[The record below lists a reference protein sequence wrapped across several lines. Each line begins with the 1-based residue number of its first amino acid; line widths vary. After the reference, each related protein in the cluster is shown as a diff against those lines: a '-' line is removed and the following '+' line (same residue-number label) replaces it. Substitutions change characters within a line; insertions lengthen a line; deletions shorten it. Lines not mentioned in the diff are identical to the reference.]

1 MEFHFKIQQY
11 QSKAVAS
18 VVNVFR
24 GQTYA
29 AFDAERFGNEP
40 VTVSDAAL
48 LANIRQIQQHNHMEQ
63 SDQVISHL
71 GRCSLDVEM
80 ETGTGKTYVYIKTI
94 YELNRQYGWSKFI
107 VVVPSVAIRE
117 GVKKFFE
124 ITRTHFM
131 EQYGKKIRYFV
142 YNSSNLNQ
150 LDAFADYADI
160 HVMIIN
166 MQAFNTS
173 WKEGGR
179 SREARMIYSQRDE
192 FNSRRPIDIIKASAP
207 ILILDE
213 PQRMGG
219 KATQKALE
227 NFQPLFCLNYSAT
240 HKERHNLVYVL
251 DAVDSYQQRLVKK
264 IEVKGIT
271 APEQELRRVQI
282 REAIISHMQKEE
294 ALFYRGI
301 KNLSLFFIDEVAKYR
316 LYDEDGRALLGE
328 YGKIFEEEYQT
339 IVNQYLT
346 GEDTPYQR
354 YLRDI
359 EAESTHKG
367 YFSIDRKGQAVNSA
381 IKRGADA
388 SDDSSAYDLILK
400 NKERLLSFKEP
411 VRFIFSHSALREGWD
426 NPNVFQICTLK
437 QSDSTTV
444 KRQEIGRG
452 LRLCVNQ
459 QGIRMDEKSLGRE
472 LVHKINK
479 LTVVASESY
488 QEYVADL
495 QRQIK
500 EEVSGWS
507 DSDMILKEMIENGTQ
522 TAMENDQ
529 LEKNFASQELEKL
542 GAGSID
548 NYTALV
554 MFDSEE
560 LIRNV
565 IAQIDRELSVSKL
578 EYQVSMK
585 YDLIGRV
592 ARGAVLTR
600 KSAAAILQG
609 INAEKFAMF
618 ADNPEEFIEKVVA
631 LIKQQKAALMAAHK

>member
-251 DAVDSYQQRLVKK
+251 DAVDAYQQRLVKK

-631 LIKQQKAALMAAHK
+631 MIKQQKAALMAAHK

>member
-29 AFDAERFGNEP
+29 AFDAVRFGNEP

-251 DAVDSYQQRLVKK
+251 DAVDAYQQRLVKK

-359 EAESTHKG
+359 ETESTHKG

-592 ARGAVLTR
+592 SRGAVLTR

>member
-29 AFDAERFGNEP
+29 AFDAARFGNEP

-251 DAVDSYQQRLVKK
+251 DAVDAYQQRLVKK

>member
-29 AFDAERFGNEP
+29 AFDAVRFGNEP

-251 DAVDSYQQRLVKK
+251 DAVDAYQQRLVKK

-359 EAESTHKG
+359 ETESTHKG

-381 IKRGADA
+381 IKRGADG

-500 EEVSGWS
+500 EEVSGRS

-529 LEKNFASQELEKL
+529 LEKNFASQELEKS

-548 NYTALV
+548 NYTVLV

-592 ARGAVLTR
+592 SRGAVLTR

>member
-173 WKEGGR
+173 LKEGGR

-251 DAVDSYQQRLVKK
+251 DAVDAYQQRLVKK
-264 IEVKGIT
+264 IEVKGIA

-367 YFSIDRKGQAVNSA
+367 YFSIDRKVQAVNSA

-592 ARGAVLTR
+592 SRGAVLTR

>member
-251 DAVDSYQQRLVKK
+251 DAVDAYQQRLVKK

-554 MFDSEE
+554 MFASEE

-592 ARGAVLTR
+592 SRGAVLTR

>member
-1 MEFHFKIQQY
+1 
-11 QSKAVAS
+11 
-18 VVNVFR
+18 
-24 GQTYA
+24 
-29 AFDAERFGNEP
+29 
-40 VTVSDAAL
+40 
-48 LANIRQIQQHNHMEQ
+48 
-63 SDQVISHL
+63 
-71 GRCSLDVEM
+71 
-80 ETGTGKTYVYIKTI
+80 
-94 YELNRQYGWSKFI
+94 
-107 VVVPSVAIRE
+107 
-117 GVKKFFE
+117 
-124 ITRTHFM
+124 
-131 EQYGKKIRYFV
+131 
-142 YNSSNLNQ
+142 
-150 LDAFADYADI
+150 
-160 HVMIIN
+160 
-166 MQAFNTS
+166 
-173 WKEGGR
+173 
-179 SREARMIYSQRDE
+179 MIYSQRDE

-251 DAVDSYQQRLVKK
+251 DAVDAYQQRLVKK

-359 EAESTHKG
+359 ETESTHKG

-500 EEVSGWS
+500 EEVSGRS

-529 LEKNFASQELEKL
+529 LEKNFASQELEKS

-548 NYTALV
+548 NYTVLV

-592 ARGAVLTR
+592 SRGAVLTR

>member
-251 DAVDSYQQRLVKK
+251 DAVDAYQQRLVKK

-592 ARGAVLTR
+592 SRGAVLTR

>member
-29 AFDAERFGNEP
+29 AFDAARFGNEP

-251 DAVDSYQQRLVKK
+251 DAVDAYQQRLVKK

-592 ARGAVLTR
+592 SRGAVLTR

>member
-94 YELNRQYGWSKFI
+94 YEFNRQYGWSKFI

-251 DAVDSYQQRLVKK
+251 DAVDAYQQRLVKK

-271 APEQELRRVQI
+271 APEQEFRRVQI

-592 ARGAVLTR
+592 SRGAVLTR

>member
-11 QSKAVAS
+11 QTEAVAS

-24 GQTYA
+24 GQTDA
-29 AFDAERFGNEP
+29 ALNDTRAGNGQ
-40 VTVSDAAL
+40 VMLSDAAL
-48 LANIRQIQQHNHMEQ
+48 LANIKKIQQQNHIET
-63 SDQVISHL
+63 SKQVISHL

-94 YELNRQYGWSKFI
+94 YELNKQYGWSKFI

-124 ITRTHFM
+124 ITRNHFM

-142 YNSSNLNQ
+142 YDSNRLNQ
-150 LDAFADYADI
+150 LDSFADHADI
-160 HVMIIN
+160 NVMIIN

-179 SREARMIYSQRDE
+179 SKEARMIYSQRDE
-192 FNSRRPIDIIKASAP
+192 FGSRRPIDIIKASAP

-240 HKERHNLVYVL
+240 HKEHHNLVYVL
-251 DAVDSYQQRLVKK
+251 DAVDAYQQRLVKK

-271 APEQELRRVQI
+271 VSEAEIRRVQI
-282 REAIISHMQKEE
+282 RETIISHMQKEE

-301 KNLSLFFIDEVAKYR
+301 KTLSLFFIDEVAKYR
-316 LYDEDGRALLGE
+316 LYDEDGQALLGE
-328 YGKIFEEEYQT
+328 YGRIFEEEYGA

-346 GEDTPYQR
+346 GADTPYQR
-354 YLRDI
+354 YLKNI
-359 EAESTHKG
+359 ETESTHKG

-381 IKRGADA
+381 VKRGAEG

-400 NKERLLSFKEP
+400 NKERLLSFQEP

-437 QSDSTTV
+437 QSDSATV

-459 QGIRMDEKSLGRE
+459 QGIRMDEKSLGEE
-472 LVHKINK
+472 LVHKVNK

-488 QEYVADL
+488 QEFVADL

-500 EEVSGWS
+500 EEVSDRAGS
-507 DSDMILKEMIENGTQ
+507 DNILKEMIENGTQ
-522 TAMENDQ
+522 TVMENHQ
-529 LEKNFASQELEKL
+529 SEKNFASQKLKKLETD
-542 GAGSID
+542 SID
-548 NYTALV
+548 KYVTQV
-554 MFDSEE
+554 TFDSKE

-578 EYQVSMK
+578 EYQVSVK

-618 ADNPEEFIEKVVA
+618 ADNPEEFIAKIVA
-631 LIKQQKAALMAAHK
+631 LINQQKAALIAVHK

>member
-251 DAVDSYQQRLVKK
+251 DAVDAYQQRLVKK

-271 APEQELRRVQI
+271 APEQEFRRVQI

-592 ARGAVLTR
+592 SRGAVLTR

>member
-251 DAVDSYQQRLVKK
+251 DAVDAYQQRLVKK

-500 EEVSGWS
+500 EEVSGRS

-631 LIKQQKAALMAAHK
+631 MIKQQKAALMAAHK

>member
-251 DAVDSYQQRLVKK
+251 DAVDAYQQRLVKK
-264 IEVKGIT
+264 IEVKGIA

-592 ARGAVLTR
+592 SRGAVLTR

>member
-11 QSKAVAS
+11 QSKAVAR

-219 KATQKALE
+219 KVTQKALE

-251 DAVDSYQQRLVKK
+251 DAVDAYQQRLVKK

-592 ARGAVLTR
+592 SRGAVLTR

>member
-29 AFDAERFGNEP
+29 GFDAARFGNEP

-48 LANIRQIQQHNHMEQ
+48 LANIRQIQQHNHIEQ
-63 SDQVISHL
+63 SNQVISHL

-142 YNSSNLNQ
+142 YNSNNLNQ
-150 LDAFADYADI
+150 LDAFADYGDI
-160 HVMIIN
+160 NVMIIN

-251 DAVDSYQQRLVKK
+251 DAVDAYQQRLVKK

-282 REAIISHMQKEE
+282 HETIVSHMQKEE

-301 KNLSLFFIDEVAKYR
+301 KNLSLFFIDEVANYR
-316 LYDEDGRALLGE
+316 LYDEDGQALLGE
-328 YGKIFEEEYQT
+328 YGKIFEEEYRT
-339 IVNQYLT
+339 IVKRYLT

-359 EAESTHKG
+359 ETESTHKG

-381 IKRGADA
+381 IKRGADS

-411 VRFIFSHSALREGWD
+411 VRFLFSHSALREGWD

-500 EEVSGWS
+500 EEVSGRS

-522 TAMENDQ
+522 SVMENDQ
-529 LEKNFASQELEKL
+529 LDKNIAGQELGKS

-548 NYTALV
+548 NDIALV
-554 MFDSEE
+554 TFDSEE

-565 IAQIDRELSVSKL
+565 IVQIDRELSVSKL
-578 EYQVSMK
+578 EYQVFMK
-585 YDLIGRV
+585 YDLIGRIS
-592 ARGAVLTR
+592 GSAVLTR
-600 KSAAAILQG
+600 NSAAAILQG

-618 ADNPEEFIEKVVA
+618 ADNPEEFIGKVVA
-631 LIKQQKAALMAAHK
+631 LIKQQKVALMAAHK

>member
-251 DAVDSYQQRLVKK
+251 DAVDAYQQRLVKK

-271 APEQELRRVQI
+271 APEQEFRRVQI

-529 LEKNFASQELEKL
+529 LEKNFASQELEKS

-554 MFDSEE
+554 MFASEE

>member
-29 AFDAERFGNEP
+29 AFDAVRFGNEP

-251 DAVDSYQQRLVKK
+251 DAVDAYQQRLVKK

-359 EAESTHKG
+359 ETESTHKG

-500 EEVSGWS
+500 EEVSGRS

-529 LEKNFASQELEKL
+529 LEKNFASQELEKS

-548 NYTALV
+548 NYTVLV

-592 ARGAVLTR
+592 SRGAVLTR

>member
-18 VVNVFR
+18 VVNVFQ

-29 AFDAERFGNEP
+29 AFDAARFGNEP

-251 DAVDSYQQRLVKK
+251 DAVDAYQQRLVKK

-592 ARGAVLTR
+592 SRGAVLTR

>member
-94 YELNRQYGWSKFI
+94 YKLNRQYGWSKFI

-251 DAVDSYQQRLVKK
+251 DAVDAYQQRLVKK

-592 ARGAVLTR
+592 SRGAVLTR